1 MRNGTGIVWV
11 RARAGRRLDRAAAL
25 IRTRPLTAF
34 LTWFFTVG
42 QVIAFTPAISSAA
55 FQRTL
60 AARPFI
66 IASTFIGLLLPAGVI
81 TAAMEGP
88 EGLRRLSAA
97 VLRYRIPA
105 RWYLLPVVG
114 IPATTLALH
123 VLTVGLP
130 SHGSP
135 SALAAAVGI
144 GLVGQLIVVLLTV
157 NLWEEVAW
165 TGFVQSLL
173 QRRGIHP

>member
-1 MRNGTGIVWV
+1 
-11 RARAGRRLDRAAAL
+11 
-25 IRTRPLTAF
+25 

-97 VLRYRIPA
+97 VRRYRIPA

-123 VLTVGLP
+123 VLTVGFP
-130 SHGSP
+130 ATAPPARSQPQSGSGS
-135 SALAAAVGI
+135 SA
-144 GLVGQLIVVLLTV
+144 
-157 NLWEEVAW
+157 
-165 TGFVQSLL
+165 S
-173 QRRGIHP
+173 